1 VFAALVITRLLFGIY
16 PGNRHIE
23 SLSI

>member
-1 VFAALVITRLLFGIY
+1 VFAALVITRLMFAVY
-16 PGNRHIE
+16 PGNRHVE